1 MEKMG
6 EKFTHAQSQ
15 TGEQQHHDGGP
26 CGMGIRIFENQYK
39 VEEQMNADLETNNWR
54 ARMCV
59 LAWHAW
65 LSLEHIEQRKYRI
78 RTRESQQVWKIPT
91 GKEMQAYISGVIGIY
106 ELKRT

>member
-1 MEKMG
+1 
-6 EKFTHAQSQ
+6 
-15 TGEQQHHDGGP
+15 
-26 CGMGIRIFENQYK
+26 
-39 VEEQMNADLETNNWR
+39 
-54 ARMCV
+54 MCV